1 MKIRQLSKADYDQWR
16 ELWDQYLVFYKHQ
29 LPEAQ
34 TQLTFER
41 LIDPDHGIHALVM
54 EQDSKVIGFS
64 HSSFTHSTWSQN
76 QELYLEDL
84 FVDPQYRGL
93 GAGRALIEAVA
104 EFGTKHGA
112 KRLYWQ
118 TLKDNET
125 AQRLYNTLADK
136 TQIVI
141 YEKNL

>member
-1 MKIRQLSKADYDQWR
+1 MKIRHLSKSDYTQWR

-34 TQLTFER
+34 TQLTFQR
-41 LIDPDHGIHALVM
+41 LTDPGHGIYALVM
-54 EQDSKVIGFS
+54 EHEEKVIGFT

-76 QELYLEDL
+76 PEIYLEDL
-84 FVDPQYRGL
+84 FVDPAYRGM
-93 GAGRALIEAVA
+93 GAATALIEAVA
-104 EFGTKHGA
+104 QFGADQGA
-112 KRLYWQ
+112 KRMYWQ

-125 AQRLYNTLADK
+125 AQRLYNSLADK
-136 TQIVI
+136 TQILI

>member
-1 MKIRQLSKADYDQWR
+1 MKIRQLTKSDYGQWR

-41 LIDPDHGIHALVM
+41 LLDPQHGIYALVI
-54 EQDSKVIGFS
+54 EQNSKVIAFS
-64 HSSFTHSTWSQN
+64 HSSFTHSTWSEN
-76 QELYLEDL
+76 QEIYLEDL
-84 FVDPQYRGL
+84 YVDPQHRGL
-93 GAGRALIEAVA
+93 GAGRSLIEAVA
-104 EFGTKHGA
+104 KFGAEQGA
-112 KRLYWQ
+112 KRMYWQ

-125 AQRLYNTLADK
+125 AQRLYNTLADQ
-136 TQIVI
+136 TQIMI